1 MQFTLGST
9 SQIKTKAVAAACI
22 ALGLTASIKTMAVAS
37 KVSTQPVGQE
47 ETARGARNRAHG
59 AQDHTKGS
67 YGIGIE
73 NGIRWNGNV
82 WEDFA
87 VVIVC
92 APNGTEVLC
101 ESATIILPTDA
112 VEVARARG
120 FSTTT
125 VGQVLTE
132 WHGSD
137 PNDPHT
143 LLTNGTHSRLSLLT
157 DTLINALNQ
166 SH

>member
-1 MQFTLGST
+1 MQITLGST
-9 SQIKTKAVAAACI
+9 SQIKTKAVEAACT
-22 ALGLTASIKTMAVAS
+22 ALGLITSIKTAAVDS

-59 AQDHTKGS
+59 AQDHAKGS

-73 NGIRWNGNV
+73 NGIRWNGNN

-92 APNGTEVLC
+92 APDGTEVLC
-101 ESATIILPTDA
+101 ESAAVILPTDV
-112 VEVARARG
+112 VEAARARG
-120 FSTTT
+120 FATTT
-125 VGQVLTE
+125 VGQVLAE
-132 WHGSD
+132 WYGSD

-166 SH
+166 RH